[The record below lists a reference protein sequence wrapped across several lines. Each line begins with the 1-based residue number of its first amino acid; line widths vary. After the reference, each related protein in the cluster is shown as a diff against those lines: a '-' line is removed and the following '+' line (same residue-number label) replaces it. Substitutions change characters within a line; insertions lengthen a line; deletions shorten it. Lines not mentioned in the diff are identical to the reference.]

1 MPSLKTAILL
11 WGVGCIFDDIG
22 WIIVYNKT
30 KRRIIETRKED
41 DT

>member
-22 WIIVYNKT
+22 WIVVYNKT
-30 KRRIIETRKED
+30 KRCIIEAKETNND
-41 DT
+41 